1 MSKEKYDF
9 TEVVNRVIEK
19 FKQEPVVGLPVFSP
33 RISHEVANNYYN
45 ENERYKS
52 IKMDPAYFFEKV
64 YREACKKLAEDS
76 KLIPLA
82 HLGNVVIGKEINW
95 FNCNRYFP
103 AEYNQNIVFI
113 PVKMKEDG
121 SHEQIGLYSEA
132 YNTKHSIAFT
142 DLVLAQLYVVNMVE
156 GEYGFLCLDLNE
168 IPSNNLIVSG
178 DRDINTLVV
187 DGQTYGYLMAS
198 SYIESIE
205 GYFRKMGGQFYHL
218 PVFVKG
224 DHQLNHHEIKK
235 VAEHGLASIYVTR
248 SDAID
253 TYLSGKGGEVT
264 TQHIS
269 KEMEVLESLCLDT
282 HGQQGNPL
290 TVRYLMDRTEKGVF
304 VYFIVF
310 NAPSN
315 SDSIVP
321 DFVLRDIYKIL
332 RKEITQAN
340 LYYPLPYLVNQ
351 KIEEI
356 NEVFKRYSKV
366 KDLVGG
372 SSLKDLIHY
381 LTPQY
386 LVKEIFRSFGAFGSG
401 LELMV
406 GRELLIGL
414 NSGLD
419 ARFKD
424 FGIRY
429 TNHAYH
435 TLLHDLKDEELVEL
449 KDKLKDNGIFI
460 PGIAD
465 KDGFHQGLVAGNVFY
480 LKTTRDF
487 VMDINSRSG
496 VDNAVVY
503 VPVLLNNGSYT
514 EFNEKFGYL
523 SLGYVTED
531 SVEETYITI
540 GKFSYPIVHY
550 GLEEICE
557 ITGQTVSNEKV
568 QETDGIEDFSELI
581 IEAEEKAAKDLAI
594 RIVKDDKGNYYMK
607 TWINHSGKL
616 LYPNVVFSTNPW

>member
-33 RISHEVANNYYN
+33 RISHEVANSYYN

-52 IKMDPAYFFEKV
+52 IKLDPAYFFEKV
-64 YREACKKLAEDS
+64 YREVCKKLAEDS

-82 HLGNVVIGKEINW
+82 HLGNMVIGKEINW
-95 FNCNRYFP
+95 FNCDRYFP

-121 SHEQIGLYSEA
+121 SHEQIGLYNEA

-142 DLVLAQLYVVNMVE
+142 DLVLAQLYAVNMAE

-178 DRDINTLVV
+178 DRDTNTLVV

-224 DHQLNHHEIKK
+224 DYQLNHHEIKK

-248 SDAID
+248 SNAID

-264 TQHIS
+264 VQHIS

-332 RKEITQAN
+332 KKEITQEN

-356 NEVFKRYSKV
+356 KEVFKRYSNV

-381 LTPQY
+381 ITPHY

-429 TNHAYH
+429 TNHTYH

-460 PGIAD
+460 PGIVD
-465 KDGFHQGLVAGNVFY
+465 KDGFHQGLIAGNVFY
-480 LKTTRDF
+480 LKTTRDY
-487 VMDINSRSG
+487 VMDLNSRTG
-496 VDNAVVY
+496 VDSAVVY
-503 VPVLLNNGSYT
+503 VPILLNNGSYT

-557 ITGQTVSNEKV
+557 ITHQTVSNEKV

>member
-9 TEVVNRVIEK
+9 TEVVNQVIEK
-19 FKQEPVVGLPVFSP
+19 FKEEPVVGLPVFSP
-33 RISHEVANNYYN
+33 RISHEVANSHYN

-64 YREACKKLAEDS
+64 YRETCKKLAEDR

-82 HLGNVVIGKEINW
+82 QLGNLAIGEDVNV

-121 SHEQIGLYSEA
+121 SHEQIGLYNEA
-132 YNTKHSIAFT
+132 YNTEHSIAFT
-142 DLVLAQLYVVNMVE
+142 DLVLAQLYAVNMVE
-156 GEYGFLCLDLNE
+156 GEYGFLCFDLNDV
-168 IPSNNLIVSG
+168 PSNNLITCG

-198 SYIESIE
+198 SYIDSIE

-224 DHQLNHHEIKK
+224 EHQLNHQEMKK
-235 VAEHGLASIYVTR
+235 IAEHGLASIYVTR

-269 KEMEVLESLCLDT
+269 KEMEVLENLCLDT
-282 HGQQGNPL
+282 HGQHGNPL

-315 SDSIVP
+315 SDSVVP

-332 RKEITQAN
+332 KKEITQAN

-351 KIEEI
+351 KTEEI
-356 NEVFKRYSKV
+356 KAVFIRYSKV

-381 LTPQY
+381 ITPQY
-386 LVKEIFRSFGAFGSG
+386 LVKELFRSFGAFGSG

-429 TNHAYH
+429 TNYAYH

-449 KDKLKDNGIFI
+449 KDRLKDNGVFI
-460 PGIAD
+460 PGIVD
-465 KDGFHQGLVAGNVFY
+465 KDGFHQGLIAAKVFY

-487 VMDINSRSG
+487 VMDMNSRSG
-496 VDNAVVY
+496 MDSAVVY

-514 EFNEKFGYL
+514 EFSNRFGHHP
-523 SLGYVTED
+523 LGYVTED

-557 ITGQTVSNEKV
+557 ITHQTVSNEKV
-568 QETDGIEDFSELI
+568 QETDGIEDFAELI
-581 IEAEEKAAKDLAI
+581 IEAEEKAAKDLAV
-594 RIVKDDKGNYYMK
+594 RMVKDDKGNYYMK

>member
-9 TEVVNRVIEK
+9 TEVVNQVIEK
-19 FKQEPVVGLPVFSP
+19 FKQEPVIGLPVFSP

-52 IKMDPAYFFEKV
+52 IKMDPVYFFEKV
-64 YREACKKLAEDS
+64 YRESCKKLAEDR

-82 HLGNVVIGKEINW
+82 QLGNLAVSGDVNV
-95 FNCNRYFP
+95 FNCDRYFP
-103 AEYNQNIVFI
+103 AEYNQNLVFI

-121 SHEQIGLYSEA
+121 SHEQIGIYSKT
-132 YNTKHSIAFT
+132 YNTEHSIAFT
-142 DLVLAQLYVVNMVE
+142 DLVLAELYAINTVE
-156 GEYGFLCLDLNE
+156 GEYGFLCFDLNDV
-168 IPSNNLIVSG
+168 PSNNLIQVG

-218 PVFVKG
+218 PVFTKG
-224 DHQLNHHEIKK
+224 DYQLNHQEMKK
-235 VAEHGLASIYVTR
+235 IAEHGLASIYVTR

-269 KEMEVLESLCLDT
+269 KEMEVLENLCLDT
-282 HGQQGNPL
+282 HGQNGNPL
-290 TVRYLMDRTEKGVF
+290 TVRYLMDRTDKGVF

-310 NAPSN
+310 SAPSN
-315 SDSIVP
+315 SDSVVP
-321 DFVLRDIYKIL
+321 DFVLRDICKIL
-332 RKEITQAN
+332 KKEITQPN
-340 LYYPLPYLVNQ
+340 LYHSLPYLVNQ

-356 NEVFKRYSKV
+356 KAVFIRYSKV

-372 SSLKDLIHY
+372 SSLKDLFHY
-381 LTPQY
+381 ITSQY
-386 LVKEIFRSFGAFGSG
+386 LVKELFRSFGAFGSG
-401 LELMV
+401 LELVV

-414 NSGLD
+414 NSGMD

-429 TNHAYH
+429 TNYAYH

-460 PGIAD
+460 PGIVD
-465 KDGFHQGLVAGNVFY
+465 KDGFHQGLIAGKVFY
-480 LKTTRDF
+480 RKATRDF
-487 VMDINSRSG
+487 VMDINSRS
-496 VDNAVVY
+496 DMDSAVVY

-514 EFNEKFGYL
+514 EFSNKFGHL
-523 SLGYVTED
+523 PLGYVTED

-550 GLEEICE
+550 GLEEIAE
-557 ITGQTVSNEKV
+557 ITNQTVSNEKV
-568 QETDGIEDFSELI
+568 QETDGIEDFAELL

>member
-9 TEVVNRVIEK
+9 TEVVNQVIEK
-19 FKQEPVVGLPVFSP
+19 FKEEPVVGLPVFSP
-33 RISHEVANNYYN
+33 RISHEVANSHYN

-64 YREACKKLAEDS
+64 YRETCKKLAEDR

-82 HLGNVVIGKEINW
+82 QLGNLAIGEDVNV

-121 SHEQIGLYSEA
+121 SHEQIGLYNEA
-132 YNTKHSIAFT
+132 YNTEHSIAFT
-142 DLVLAQLYVVNMVE
+142 DLVLAQLYAVNMVE
-156 GEYGFLCLDLNE
+156 GEYGFLCFDLNDV
-168 IPSNNLIVSG
+168 PSNNLIQAG

-205 GYFRKMGGQFYHL
+205 EYFRRMGGQFYHL

-224 DHQLNHHEIKK
+224 EHQLNHQEMKK
-235 VAEHGLASIYVTR
+235 IAEHGLASIYVTR

-269 KEMEVLESLCLDT
+269 KEMEVLENLCLDT
-282 HGQQGNPL
+282 HGQHGNPL

-315 SDSIVP
+315 SDSVVP

-332 RKEITQAN
+332 KKEITQAN

-351 KIEEI
+351 KTEEI
-356 NEVFKRYSKV
+356 KAVFIRYSKV

-381 LTPQY
+381 ITPQY
-386 LVKEIFRSFGAFGSG
+386 LVKELFRSFGAFGSG

-429 TNHAYH
+429 TNYAYH

-449 KDKLKDNGIFI
+449 KDRLKDNGVFI
-460 PGIAD
+460 PGIVD
-465 KDGFHQGLVAGNVFY
+465 KDGFHQGLIAAKVFY

-487 VMDINSRSG
+487 VMDMNSRSG
-496 VDNAVVY
+496 MDSAVVY

-514 EFNEKFGYL
+514 EFSNRFGHHP
-523 SLGYVTED
+523 LGYVTED
-531 SVEETYITI
+531 SVEETYISI

-557 ITGQTVSNEKV
+557 ITHQTVSNEKV
-568 QETDGIEDFSELI
+568 QETDGIEDFAELI
-581 IEAEEKAAKDLAI
+581 IEAEEKAAKDLAV
-594 RIVKDDKGNYYMK
+594 RMVKDDKGNYYMK

>member
-9 TEVVNRVIEK
+9 TEVVNQVLEK
-19 FKQEPVVGLPVFSP
+19 FNQEPVVGLPVFSP

-64 YREACKKLAEDS
+64 YREACKKLAEDN

-82 HLGNVVIGKEINW
+82 HLGNVVVDKEVNW
-95 FNCNRYFP
+95 FNCDRYFP

-121 SHEQIGLYSEA
+121 GHEQIKIENNY
-132 YNTKHSIAFT
+132 YNTQHSIAFT
-142 DLVLAQLYVVNMVE
+142 DLVLAQLYAVNMVE

-178 DRDINTLVV
+178 DRDIHTLVV

-218 PVFVKG
+218 PVFTKG
-224 DHQLNHHEIKK
+224 DYQLNHQEIKK
-235 VAEHGLASIYVTR
+235 VAEHGLAFIYVTR

-356 NEVFKRYSKV
+356 KAVFTQYSKV
-366 KDLVGG
+366 ESLVGG

-381 LTPQY
+381 ITPQY
-386 LVKEIFRSFGAFGSG
+386 LVKEIFRSFGAFGNG

-414 NSGLD
+414 NSGID

-460 PGIAD
+460 PGIVG
-465 KDGFHQGLVAGNVFY
+465 KEGFRQGLIAGKVFY
-480 LKTTRDF
+480 RKATRDF
-487 VMDINSRSG
+487 VMDLNSRTG
-496 VDNAVVY
+496 VDSAVVY

-523 SLGYVTED
+523 SLGYVTGD

-550 GLEEICE
+550 GLPEICE
-557 ITGQTVSNEKV
+557 ITHQTVSNEKV
-568 QETDGIEDFSELI
+568 QETDGIEDFAELI

-594 RIVKDDKGNYYMK
+594 RMVKDDKGNYYMK
-607 TWINHSGKL
+607 TWINHSGNL
-616 LYPNVVFSTNPW
+616 LYPNVVFPRNQL

>member
-1 MSKEKYDF
+1 
-9 TEVVNRVIEK
+9 
-19 FKQEPVVGLPVFSP
+19 
-33 RISHEVANNYYN
+33 
-45 ENERYKS
+45 
-52 IKMDPAYFFEKV
+52 
-64 YREACKKLAEDS
+64 
-76 KLIPLA
+76 
-82 HLGNVVIGKEINW
+82 
-95 FNCNRYFP
+95 
-103 AEYNQNIVFI
+103 
-113 PVKMKEDG
+113 MKEDG
-121 SHEQIGLYSEA
+121 SHEQIGIYSKT
-132 YNTKHSIAFT
+132 YNTEHSIAFT
-142 DLVLAQLYVVNMVE
+142 DLVLAELYAINTVE
-156 GEYGFLCLDLNE
+156 GEYGFLCFDLNE
-168 IPSNNLIVSG
+168 VPSNNLITCG

-198 SYIESIE
+198 SYIDSIE
-205 GYFRKMGGQFYHL
+205 DYFRKMGGQFYHL
-218 PVFVKG
+218 PVFTKG
-224 DHQLNHHEIKK
+224 DYQLNHQEIKK
-235 VAEHGLASIYVTR
+235 IAEHGLASIYVTR

-269 KEMEVLESLCLDT
+269 KEMEVLENLCLDT
-282 HGQQGNPL
+282 HGQNGNPL

-315 SDSIVP
+315 SDSVVP

-332 RKEITQAN
+332 KKEITQPN
-340 LYYPLPYLVNQ
+340 LYHSLPYLVSQ
-351 KIEEI
+351 KTEEI
-356 NEVFKRYSKV
+356 KAVFIQYSKV

-372 SSLKDLIHY
+372 SSLKDLFHY
-381 LTPQY
+381 ITPQY
-386 LVKEIFRSFGAFGSG
+386 LVKELFRSFGAFGNG

-414 NSGLD
+414 NSGMD

-429 TNHAYH
+429 TNHVYH
-435 TLLHDLKDEELVEL
+435 TLLHDLKEEELVEL

-460 PGIAD
+460 PGIVD
-465 KDGFHQGLVAGNVFY
+465 KEGFHQGLIAGKVFY
-480 LKTTRDF
+480 RKATRDF
-487 VMDINSRSG
+487 VMDINSRS
-496 VDNAVVY
+496 DMDSAVVY

-514 EFNEKFGYL
+514 EFSNEFGHL
-523 SLGYVTED
+523 PLGYVTED

-550 GLEEICE
+550 CLEEIAE
-557 ITGQTVSNEKV
+557 ITNQTVSNEKV
-568 QETDGIEDFSELI
+568 QETDGIEDFAELI

>member
-9 TEVVNRVIEK
+9 TEVVNQVIEK
-19 FKQEPVVGLPVFSP
+19 FKEEPVVGLPVFSP
-33 RISHEVANNYYN
+33 RISHEVANSHYN

-64 YREACKKLAEDS
+64 YRETCKKLAEDR

-82 HLGNVVIGKEINW
+82 QLGNLAIGEDVNV
-95 FNCNRYFP
+95 FNCNHYFP

-121 SHEQIGLYSEA
+121 SHEQIGLYNEA
-132 YNTKHSIAFT
+132 YNTEHSIAFT
-142 DLVLAQLYVVNMVE
+142 DLVLAQLYAVNMVE
-156 GEYGFLCLDLNE
+156 GEYGFLCFDLNDV
-168 IPSNNLIVSG
+168 PSNNLITCG

-198 SYIESIE
+198 SYIDSIE

-224 DHQLNHHEIKK
+224 EHQLNHQEMKK
-235 VAEHGLASIYVTR
+235 IAEHGLASIYVTR

-269 KEMEVLESLCLDT
+269 KEMEVLENLCLDT
-282 HGQQGNPL
+282 HGQHGNPL

-315 SDSIVP
+315 SDSVVP

-332 RKEITQAN
+332 KKEITQAN

-351 KIEEI
+351 KTEEI
-356 NEVFKRYSKV
+356 KAVFIRYSKV

-381 LTPQY
+381 ITPQY
-386 LVKEIFRSFGAFGSG
+386 LVKELFRSFGAFGSG

-429 TNHAYH
+429 TNYAYH

-449 KDKLKDNGIFI
+449 KDRLKDNGVFI
-460 PGIAD
+460 PGIVD
-465 KDGFHQGLVAGNVFY
+465 KDGFHQGLIAAKVFY

-487 VMDINSRSG
+487 VMDMNSRSG
-496 VDNAVVY
+496 MDSAVVY

-514 EFNEKFGYL
+514 EFSNRFGHHP
-523 SLGYVTED
+523 LGYVTED

-557 ITGQTVSNEKV
+557 ITHQTVSNEKV
-568 QETDGIEDFSELI
+568 QETDGIEDFAELI
-581 IEAEEKAAKDLAI
+581 IEAEEKAAKDLAV
-594 RIVKDDKGNYYMK
+594 RMVKDDKGNYYMK

>member
-19 FKQEPVVGLPVFSP
+19 FKQEPVIGLPVFSP
-33 RISHEVANNYYN
+33 RISHEIANNYYN

-64 YREACKKLAEDS
+64 YREACKKLAEDN

-82 HLGNVVIGKEINW
+82 HLGNVVVDKEINW
-95 FNCNRYFP
+95 FNCDRYFP

-113 PVKMKEDG
+113 PVKMKENG
-121 SHEQIGLYSEA
+121 SHEQIKIENDY
-132 YNTKHSIAFT
+132 YNTEHSIAFT
-142 DLVLAQLYVVNMVE
+142 DLVLAQLYAVNMV
-156 GEYGFLCLDLNE
+156 GDEYGFLCLDLND

-178 DRDINTLVV
+178 DRDIHTLVV
-187 DGQTYGYLMAS
+187 DGQTYGYLMSS

-205 GYFRKMGGQFYHL
+205 DYFRKIGGQFYHL

-224 DHQLNHHEIKK
+224 DYQLNHHEIKK

-269 KEMEVLESLCLDT
+269 KEMEVLENLCLDT
-282 HGQQGNPL
+282 HGQHGNPL
-290 TVRYLMDRTEKGVF
+290 TVRYLMDRTEKEVF

-310 NAPSN
+310 NAPNN

-321 DFVLRDIYKIL
+321 DFVLRDVYKIL
-332 RKEITQAN
+332 KKEITQGN
-340 LYYPLPYLVNQ
+340 LYYPLSYLVNQ

-356 NEVFKRYSKV
+356 KEVFKRYSKV

-381 LTPQY
+381 VTPQY
-386 LVKEIFRSFGAFGSG
+386 LVKELFRSFGAFGSG

-414 NSGLD
+414 NSGID

-435 TLLHDLKDEELVEL
+435 TLLHDLEDEELVEL

-460 PGIAD
+460 PGIVD
-465 KDGFHQGLVAGNVFY
+465 KDGFHQGLIAGKVFY
-480 LKTTRDF
+480 RKATRDF
-487 VMDINSRSG
+487 VMDLNSRTG
-496 VDNAVVY
+496 VDSAVVY
-503 VPVLLNNGSYT
+503 VPILLNNGSYT

-523 SLGYVTED
+523 SLGYVTGD

-557 ITGQTVSNEKV
+557 ITNQTVSNEKV
-568 QETDGIEDFSELI
+568 QETDGIEDFAELI

-594 RIVKDDKGNYYMK
+594 RMVKDNKGNYYMK

>member
-19 FKQEPVVGLPVFSP
+19 FKQEPVIGLPVFSP

-82 HLGNVVIGKEINW
+82 HLGNAVIGKEINW
-95 FNCNRYFP
+95 FNCDRYFP

-113 PVKMKEDG
+113 PVKIKEDG
-121 SHEQIGLYSEA
+121 SHEQIKIENNY
-132 YNTKHSIAFT
+132 YNTQHSIAFT
-142 DLVLAQLYVVNMVE
+142 DLVLAQLYAVNMVE

-178 DRDINTLVV
+178 DRDINTLIV

-224 DHQLNHHEIKK
+224 DYQLNHHEIKK

-264 TQHIS
+264 AQHIS
-269 KEMEVLESLCLDT
+269 KEMEVLENLCLDT

-290 TVRYLMDRTEKGVF
+290 TVRYLMDRTEKEVF

-351 KIEEI
+351 KTEEI
-356 NEVFKRYSKV
+356 NEVFKRYSNV

-381 LTPQY
+381 ITPQY

-414 NSGLD
+414 NSGID

-435 TLLHDLKDEELVEL
+435 TLLHDLEDEELVEL
-449 KDKLKDNGIFI
+449 KDRLKDNGIFI
-460 PGIAD
+460 PGIVD

-487 VMDINSRSG
+487 VMDINSRTG

-557 ITGQTVSNEKV
+557 ITHQTVSNEKV
-568 QETDGIEDFSELI
+568 QETDGIEDFAELI

-616 LYPNVVFSTNPW
+616 LYPNVVFSTNP

>member
-9 TEVVNRVIEK
+9 TEVVNQVIEK
-19 FKQEPVVGLPVFSP
+19 FKQEPVIGLPVFSP
-33 RISHEVANNYYN
+33 RISHEVANSYYN
-45 ENERYKS
+45 ENERYKT
-52 IKMDPAYFFEKV
+52 IKMDPVYFFEKV
-64 YREACKKLAEDS
+64 HRESCKKLAEDR

-82 HLGNVVIGKEINW
+82 QLGNLVVGEEINW
-95 FNCNRYFP
+95 FNCDRYFP

-121 SHEQIGLYSEA
+121 SHEQIGIYSKT
-132 YNTKHSIAFT
+132 YNTEHSIAFT
-142 DLVLAQLYVVNMVE
+142 DLVLAELYAINTVE
-156 GEYGFLCLDLNE
+156 GEYGFLCLDLND
-168 IPSNNLIVSG
+168 IPSNSLITVG

-198 SYIESIE
+198 SYIDSIE

-218 PVFVKG
+218 PVFTKR
-224 DHQLNHHEIKK
+224 DYQLNHQEMKK
-235 VAEHGLASIYVTR
+235 IAEHGLASIYVIR

-269 KEMEVLESLCLDT
+269 KEMETLESLCLDT
-282 HGQQGNPL
+282 HGQHGNPL

-315 SDSIVP
+315 SDSVVP

-332 RKEITQAN
+332 RKEITQPN

-356 NEVFKRYSKV
+356 KAVFTQYSKV
-366 KDLVGG
+366 EGLVGG
-372 SSLKDLIHY
+372 SSLKDLINY
-381 LTPQY
+381 ITPQY
-386 LVKEIFRSFGAFGSG
+386 LVKELFRSFGAFGNG

-419 ARFKD
+419 ARCKD

-429 TNHAYH
+429 TNYVYH
-435 TLLHDLKDEELVEL
+435 TLLHDLEEEELVEL

-460 PGIAD
+460 PGIMD
-465 KDGFHQGLVAGNVFY
+465 KEGFHQGLIAGKVLY

-487 VMDINSRSG
+487 IMDMNSRSG
-496 VDNAVVY
+496 MDASAVY
-503 VPVLLNNGSYT
+503 VPVLVNNGSYN
-514 EFNEKFGYL
+514 EFNEKFSHL

-531 SVEETYITI
+531 SVEETYNSI
-540 GKFSYPIVHY
+540 GRFNYPIVHY
-550 GLEEICE
+550 GLEEIAE
-557 ITGQTVSNEKV
+557 ITNQTVSNEKV
-568 QETDGIEDFSELI
+568 QETDGIEDFAELI

-594 RIVKDDKGNYYMK
+594 RMLKDDKGNYYLRA
-607 TWINHSGKL
+607 WINHSGKL

>member
-19 FKQEPVVGLPVFSP
+19 FKQEPVIGLPVFSP

-64 YREACKKLAEDS
+64 YREACKKLAEDN

-121 SHEQIGLYSEA
+121 SHEQIGLCNKT

-142 DLVLAQLYVVNMVE
+142 DLVLAQLYAVNMVE

-224 DHQLNHHEIKK
+224 NYQLNHHEIKK

-269 KEMEVLESLCLDT
+269 KEMEVLENLCLDT

-332 RKEITQAN
+332 KKEITQAS
-340 LYYPLPYLVNQ
+340 LYYPLSYLVNQ
-351 KIEEI
+351 KIEEV
-356 NEVFKRYSKV
+356 NEVFKRYSEV

-381 LTPQY
+381 ITPQY

-414 NSGLD
+414 NSGID

-435 TLLHDLKDEELVEL
+435 TLLHDLEDEELVEL

-460 PGIAD
+460 PGIVD
-465 KDGFHQGLVAGNVFY
+465 KDGFHQGLIAGNVFY

-487 VMDINSRSG
+487 IMDINSRSG
-496 VDNAVVY
+496 VDSAVVY

-523 SLGYVTED
+523 SLGYVTGD

-557 ITGQTVSNEKV
+557 ITHQTVSNEKV
-568 QETDGIEDFSELI
+568 QETDGIEDFAELI

>member
-33 RISHEVANNYYN
+33 RISHEITNNYYN

-52 IKMDPAYFFEKV
+52 IKLDPAYFFEKV
-64 YREACKKLAEDS
+64 YREACKKLAEDG

-142 DLVLAQLYVVNMVE
+142 DLVLAQLYAVNTVE

-168 IPSNNLIVSG
+168 IPSNNLIVAG

-224 DHQLNHHEIKK
+224 DHQLNHHEVKK

-269 KEMEVLESLCLDT
+269 KEMEVLENLCLDT

-290 TVRYLMDRTEKGVF
+290 TVRYLVDRTEKGVF

-351 KIEEI
+351 KTEEI
-356 NEVFKRYSKV
+356 NEVFKRYSNV

-372 SSLKDLIHY
+372 PSLKDLIHY
-381 LTPQY
+381 ITPQY
-386 LVKEIFRSFGAFGSG
+386 LVKELFRSFGAFGNG

-435 TLLHDLKDEELVEL
+435 TLLHDLEDEELVEL

-460 PGIAD
+460 PGIVD
-465 KDGFHQGLVAGNVFY
+465 KDGFHQGLIAGNVFY

-487 VMDINSRSG
+487 VMDINSHSG

-503 VPVLLNNGSYT
+503 VPILLNNGSYT

-523 SLGYVTED
+523 SLGYVTEA
-531 SVEETYITI
+531 SVEETYITS

-557 ITGQTVSNEKV
+557 ITNQTVSNEKV
-568 QETDGIEDFSELI
+568 QETDGIEDFAELI

-607 TWINHSGKL
+607 TWISHSGKL